1 MSVKVNDPMFS
12 AKLFMTFGPINNKY
26 MHSAQEIT
34 TVQAYILENQGLFET
49 INNDIIN
56 LILIMNSNPTV
67 RENTNNL
74 FQLTT
79 SGEPPNSEKF
89 NSAVE
94 KFKTLE
100 TIFPKSDFDATNA
113 PELNPNGI
121 IQIVAPKLNLTESQM
136 NNINNI
142 VEGRPQQS
150 SPPPTPPP
158 SPRMRTPGQAYMGT
172 KASNAKILPPTTRN
186 PLPRI
191 TPNALLPTTPPN
203 VLPPTPPPLNIQKG
217 GFEPFTLMF
226 ICLGAMNATC
236 KLTGMKNG
244 VCSGVS
250 NAFNGILDVTLS
262 CLGGVAGAFFGGGR
276 KKSRRR
282 QNKSKQR
289 RQNKS
294 RRRRQK

>member
-1 MSVKVNDPMFS
+1 MSVKVNDPMFA
-12 AKLFMTFGPINNKY
+12 AKLFMTFGPSSKY
-26 MHSAQEIT
+26 IHPAQDIT
-34 TVQAYILENQGLFET
+34 TVQAYILENPGLFET

-56 LILIMNSNPTV
+56 LIIIMNSNPTV
-67 RENTNNL
+67 RENTKKL
-74 FQLTT
+74 FDLTT
-79 SGEPPNSEKF
+79 SGKPSDSPEFIST
-89 NSAVE
+89 VE
-94 KFKTLE
+94 NFKTIE
-100 TIFPKSDFDATNA
+100 DIFPPSLDFDATNA
-113 PELNPNGI
+113 PKLNPNGI

-136 NNINNI
+136 KNINNI
-142 VEGRPQQS
+142 VEGRPTAT
-150 SPPPTPPP
+150 PTATPTTTATL
-158 SPRMRTPGQAYMGT
+158 RTRTPGQAYMGT
-172 KASNAKILPPTTRN
+172 KSSESKRNALPPTKQR
-186 PLPRI
+186 
-191 TPNALLPTTPPN
+191 
-203 VLPPTPPPLNIQKG
+203 G

-236 KLTGMKNG
+236 KLTGMKNS

-262 CLGGVAGAFFGGGR
+262 CLGGVAGALLFGGGR